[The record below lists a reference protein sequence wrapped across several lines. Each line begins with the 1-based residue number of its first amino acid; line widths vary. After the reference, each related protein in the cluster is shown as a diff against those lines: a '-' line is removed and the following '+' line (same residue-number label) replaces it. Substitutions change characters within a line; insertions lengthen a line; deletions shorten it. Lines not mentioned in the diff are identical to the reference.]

1 MKTVINI
8 DGMTCGHCVKSVE
21 KIISDIKGVIS
32 VEVSLDSA
40 SAVIEYEKANII
52 DIIDIVEEISDS
64 QFEASLID

>member
-1 MKTVINI
+1 MKAVINI

-40 SAVIEYEKANII
+40 SAVIEYEKANIV
-52 DIIDIVEEISDS
+52 DIVEEISDS